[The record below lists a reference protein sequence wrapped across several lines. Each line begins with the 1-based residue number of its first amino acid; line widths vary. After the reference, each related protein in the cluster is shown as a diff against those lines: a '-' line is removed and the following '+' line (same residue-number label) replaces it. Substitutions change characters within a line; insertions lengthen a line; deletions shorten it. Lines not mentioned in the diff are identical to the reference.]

1 MIDPSSEQKKVL
13 YDRLLAD
20 VNELFDLWWMNEEL
34 TERLF
39 AELNFQR
46 SDCLPS

>member
-34 TERLF
+34 TERL
-39 AELNFQR
+39 LN
-46 SDCLPS
+46 